1 MKGVSSLLTPC
12 FWKAGPCV
20 SDAGADK
27 YRRGI
32 RGGLPDFG
40 YLREDLPIGD
50 RNDPGRKIKEKMRR
64 TILLFVTLFTAM
76 EIYAQSGS
84 VTATVID
91 ASTREGVPG
100 AVVEFAPADPAAQKR
115 YFTTGY
121 KGRVEATV
129 PYGTYKV
136 SVSFLGY
143 ETLERS

>member
-1 MKGVSSLLTPC
+1 
-12 FWKAGPCV
+12 
-20 SDAGADK
+20 
-27 YRRGI
+27 
-32 RGGLPDFG
+32 
-40 YLREDLPIGD
+40 
-50 RNDPGRKIKEKMRR
+50 
-64 TILLFVTLFTAM
+64 M

-84 VTATVID
+84 VAATVID

-143 ETLERS
+143 ETLEKELKLSVAKSRSARSSWRLRRPRSRPWSRR

>member
-1 MKGVSSLLTPC
+1 M
-12 FWKAGPCV
+12 
-20 SDAGADK
+20 
-27 YRRGI
+27 
-32 RGGLPDFG
+32 
-40 YLREDLPIGD
+40 
-50 RNDPGRKIKEKMRR
+50 
-64 TILLFVTLFTAM
+64 TLFTAM

-129 PYGTYKV
+129 PTRFPFRFWATKR
-136 SVSFLGY
+136 LK
-143 ETLERS
+143 RS

>member
-1 MKGVSSLLTPC
+1 
-12 FWKAGPCV
+12 
-20 SDAGADK
+20 
-27 YRRGI
+27 
-32 RGGLPDFG
+32 
-40 YLREDLPIGD
+40 
-50 RNDPGRKIKEKMRR
+50 
-64 TILLFVTLFTAM
+64 M

-143 ETLERS
+143 ETLEKELKLSVAKKSLGTLELEIGRASCRERV

>member
-1 MKGVSSLLTPC
+1 
-12 FWKAGPCV
+12 
-20 SDAGADK
+20 
-27 YRRGI
+27 
-32 RGGLPDFG
+32 
-40 YLREDLPIGD
+40 
-50 RNDPGRKIKEKMRR
+50 
-64 TILLFVTLFTAM
+64 M

-84 VTATVID
+84 VAATVID

-129 PYGTYKV
+129 PYGIYKV

-143 ETLERS
+143 ETLEKELKLSAAKKSLGTLELVPSSTEIEAVVKEVKSDRKSVV

>member
-1 MKGVSSLLTPC
+1 
-12 FWKAGPCV
+12 
-20 SDAGADK
+20 
-27 YRRGI
+27 
-32 RGGLPDFG
+32 LPDFG

-100 AVVEFAPADPAAQKR
+100 AVRGVCAGGSCGA
-115 YFTTGY
+115 
-121 KGRVEATV
+121 
-129 PYGTYKV
+129 
-136 SVSFLGY
+136 
-143 ETLERS
+143 ETLLHDGVQGARRGDGSLRYLQGFRFVSGLRNA